1 MAEGHHL
8 SHLDWR
14 RRLSPMGSVR
24 RYVMIARRPF
34 RSINRKAVPAVKTL
48 VDYLNDQDAILDN
61 VIKILAREYNA
72 IKERRLDEL
81 EAIAEDKSS
90 FMLKLQA
97 NDQRIKLHADAA
109 QLKTKYPDRVEQIK
123 AKLAKCKM
131 MNETN
136 GKLITLSLSAN
147 KRLYDVLMHSRD
159 KFSRNMTYTDKG
171 NTTATSP
178 LRVNINA

>member
-1 MAEGHHL
+1 MPFGAGAGAAREVVKVFEGF
-8 SHLDWR
+8 S
-14 RRLSPMGSVR
+14 
-24 RYVMIARRPF
+24 MIARRPI
-34 RSINRKAVPAVKTL
+34 RSLNRKAVPVVKTL

-72 IKERRLDEL
+72 IKERRLEEL
-81 EAIAEDKSS
+81 ETIAEDKSS

-97 NDQRIKLHADAA
+97 NDQRIKLHPESA
-109 QLKTKYPDRVEQIK
+109 QLKTKYPERVAQIK
-123 AKLAKCKM
+123 EKLAKCKM

-147 KRLYDVLMHSRD
+147 KRLYDVLMQSRD
-159 KFSRNMTYTDKG
+159 KYSRNMTYTDKG